1 MKSTIVFESK
11 GNFNNTE
18 RFLKAIQNGK
28 LRNEIRSVLS
38 EYGSR
43 GVSELSQ
50 NTPMRSGATS
60 FAWSF
65 DIVFENSSI
74 RLEWKN
80 NRMAND
86 GKTPLVVLII
96 NGHGTR
102 TGGYVPPND
111 FVTPVISNICAEA
124 SDAVWRVVKAS

>member
-28 LRNEIRSVLS
+28 LRREIRSVLA
-38 EYGSR
+38 EYGSK
-43 GVSELSQ
+43 GVSELSS
-50 NTPMRSGATS
+50 NTPVRSGAS
-60 FAWSF
+60 ASSWSY
-65 DIVFENSSI
+65 DVVFENSTI
-74 RLEWKN
+74 RLEWRN
-80 NRMAND
+80 NRMASD

-102 TGGYVPPND
+102 TGGYVSPND
-111 FVTPVISNICAEA
+111 FVTPVISSICEEA
-124 SDAVWRVVKAS
+124 SEAVWRVVKAS